1 MTTSISSPGQRARR
15 LRIVAVF
22 ILLLGIAGAEVVYLF
37 GNEPG
42 RMPDDPSLL
51 GYDKAQARQVGTLY
65 GQQGVIAQE
74 WSDELKQPRTQAI
87 IILGIA
93 GLAAGACL
101 YVAGQIA
108 SNSTMAE

>member
-1 MTTSISSPGQRARR
+1 
-15 LRIVAVF
+15 
-22 ILLLGIAGAEVVYLF
+22 
-37 GNEPG
+37 
-42 RMPDDPSLL
+42 MPDDGALL

-65 GQQGVIAQE
+65 GQQGVIVQQ

-101 YVAGQIA
+101 YIAGQIA
-108 SNSTMAE
+108 SNLKP